1 MMSRTLFTPVLLRPI
16 SSPSASC
23 GRMSIAIGKWRD
35 WLEWEFRWRAPKWLF
50 SSGRVAFYYRNAGF
64 FRADYAVSVM
74 MNTDSRSTIGDP
86 RFHHGLAFA
95 GRLIIN
101 LTIRRR
107 SA

>member
-50 SSGRVAFYYRNAGF
+50 SSGRVAFYYRNAGSLKTERWLF
-64 FRADYAVSVM
+64 S
-74 MNTDSRSTIGDP
+74 G
-86 RFHHGLAFA
+86 GLRTHAA
-95 GRLIIN
+95 
-101 LTIRRR
+101 LTVRDAIFLTFPPLPG
-107 SA
+107 ATQ